1 MTDRQ
6 IDNYLAKCYL
16 VSIAKLQ
23 KEINDYWELIGMI
36 KVYIKVNEQHEITEV
51 GSSIFIDD
59 LTGWTYLD
67 EGTGD
72 KYAHAQNNYF
82 DKPVINEDGSYNYLF
97 INGKV
102 YER

>member
-1 MTDRQ
+1 M
-6 IDNYLAKCYL
+6 N
-16 VSIAKLQ
+16 
-23 KEINDYWELIGMI
+23 
-36 KVYIKVNEQHEITEV
+36 KVYIKVNTNHEIIEV
-51 GSSIFIDD
+51 NSSVFIEDYTD
-59 LTGWTYLD
+59 FILID

-82 DKPVINEDGSYNYLF
+82 DKPLKDEEGNYNYLY

>member
-16 VSIAKLQ
+16 ASIAKLQ
-23 KEINDYWELIGMI
+23 NEIKDYWELIGMV

-51 GSSIFIDD
+51 GSSIFIEDI
-59 LTGWTYLD
+59 TGWIDID
-67 EGTGD
+67 EGSGD

-82 DKPVINEDGSYNYLF
+82 DKPLQDEEGNYNYLY

>member
-1 MTDRQ
+1 M
-6 IDNYLAKCYL
+6 
-16 VSIAKLQ
+16 V
-23 KEINDYWELIGMI
+23 

-51 GSSIFIDD
+51 GSSIFIEDI
-59 LTGWTYLD
+59 TGWIDID
-67 EGTGD
+67 EGSGD

-82 DKPVINEDGSYNYLF
+82 DKPLQDEEGNYNYLY

>member
-1 MTDRQ
+1 M
-6 IDNYLAKCYL
+6 
-16 VSIAKLQ
+16 AKLQ
-23 KEINDYWELIGMI
+23 NEINYYWELIGMI

-59 LTGWTYLD
+59 LTGWTQID
-67 EGTGD
+67 EGSGD

-82 DKPVINEDGSYNYLF
+82 DKPVMNEDDTYNYLY

>member
-1 MTDRQ
+1 MTKYFHFDIEQIKDREL
-6 IDNYLAKCYL
+6 NF
-16 VSIAKLQ
+16 VLQ
-23 KEINDYWELIGMI
+23 ERSKYMI

-82 DKPVINEDGSYNYLF
+82 DKPVVNEDGSYNYLF